1 MTVDPQA
8 QAFARVA
15 DAYERGRPTYV
26 PAAVEWAA
34 GRLGLDEDSRVL
46 DLAAGTGKLTELLAD
61 RFGDVVAVEPLDE
74 MRRVLEAEAARR
86 DGAGRHGAGD
96 SPARRRGTGGLHRLG
111 VPLVRDADALAEIH
125 RVLAP
130 GGGLV
135 LLWNRPDRSA
145 PRQPWQDELTEVTDR
160 LAWPEAPG
168 TRLGRSGGWKNVLD
182 ESPLFGPAEEASFP
196 FEHRLTRDQLV
207 DQLASRSWLAA
218 FPPDAFER
226 ALADIRR
233 AAGGTRRRQ
242 RRRCRI
248 APRCTAR
255 SPLRSRY
262 SARQMSTTVAHDV
275 RDLGWQQTAFAGSSG
290 QTGRCRCWR

>member
-74 MRRVLEAEAARR
+74 MRRVLEQKLPGVMALAGTAQAIPLP
-86 DGAGRHGAGD
+86 DGAV
-96 SPARRRGTGGLHRLG
+96 PAVFTGSAFHWF
-111 VPLVRDADALAEIH
+111 ATAEALAEIH

-160 LAWPEAPG
+160 HRVAEAPG
-168 TRLGRSGGWKNVLD
+168 TRLGRSGAWKNVLD

-218 FPPDAFER
+218 LPPEAFER

-233 AAGGTRRRQ
+233 VLEARGVDSVELPYRTEVY
-242 RRRCRI
+242 CS
-248 APRCTAR
+248 TA
-255 SPLRSRY
+255 
-262 SARQMSTTVAHDV
+262 VA
-275 RDLGWQQTAFAGSSG
+275 
-290 QTGRCRCWR
+290 